1 MLKLLKKY
9 GYELSLNKSKLF
21 QKINENKEIIKADG
35 FEFHL
40 KTIEELFK
48 YEIILN
54 GLINKNKIDN
64 TYYDFYHETQDVLK
78 YLNYEEKQKIFNGEL
93 ESFIHDMKHF
103 KNIYIPYLEEFI
115 NERYLANYMMLTL
128 KQHQLYIQQYD
139 RDINKPYELYG
150 YLPMLS
156 SFSSL
161 EALGEDDEYYYFYH
175 EEFKRIFIFYKNEY
189 KLYDEI
195 YLTDK
200 YCKSDIELNK
210 VFQLVELYCKDEKEF
225 LEALYNENYIKE
237 KTYKKILK
245 KMK

>member
-9 GYELSLNKSKLF
+9 GYELSLNKSKLY
-21 QKINENKEIIKADG
+21 KKVIENKDIIKADG

-40 KTIEELFK
+40 KTIEDLFK

-54 GLINKNKIDN
+54 SIINKNKIDN
-64 TYYDFYHETQDVLK
+64 KYYLFYHETEDVLK

-93 ESFIHDMKHF
+93 ESLLNNMVHF
-103 KNIYIPYLEEFI
+103 NNIYIPYLEEFI
-115 NERYLANYMMLTL
+115 NERYIKNYMMLTL
-128 KQHQLYIQQYD
+128 KQHQLYIKQYA
-139 RDINKPYELYG
+139 RDIDQPYKLYG
-150 YLPMLS
+150 YQPMLS

-161 EALGEDDEYYYFYH
+161 NPLGEDDEYYYFYH
-175 EEFKRIFIFYKNEY
+175 DEFRRIFIFFKNEY

-200 YCKSDIELNK
+200 YCKSEIANDK
-210 VFQLVELYCKDEKEF
+210 VFQLIELFCHDKEEF
-225 LEALYNENYIKE
+225 LATLVRENYIKE

-245 KMK
+245 KIK

>member
-9 GYELSLNKSKLF
+9 GYVLPLNKSQLYKTV
-21 QKINENKEIIKADG
+21 NENKEIIKAEG
-35 FEFHL
+35 FEFHV
-40 KTIEELFK
+40 KTIEDLLK
-48 YEIILN
+48 YEIIVN
-54 GLINKNKIDN
+54 GIQNKNRIDN
-64 TYYDFYHETQDVLK
+64 IYYHFYHVTEDVLR

-93 ESFIHDMKHF
+93 KPYISEMKHF
-103 KNIYIPYLEEFI
+103 HNIYIPYLEKFI
-115 NERYLANYMMLTL
+115 NERYIENYMMLVL
-128 KQHQLYIQQYD
+128 KQHQLYIKQYS

-161 EALGEDDEYYYFYH
+161 KALGEDDEYYYFYH

-200 YCKSDIELNK
+200 YCKSEIELDK
-210 VFQLVELYCKDEKEF
+210 VFQLVELYLQDQHQF
-225 LEALYNENYIKE
+225 LEKLYNENYIKE

-245 KMK
+245 KIK

>member
-9 GYELSLNKSKLF
+9 GYELSLNKSELF
-21 QKINENKEIIKADG
+21 KKINENKDIIKAEG

-54 GLINKNKIDN
+54 GIENKNRIDN
-64 TYYDFYHETQDVLK
+64 TYYEFYQETQDVLK

-93 ESFIHDMKHF
+93 EELISGMKHF
-103 KNIYIPYLEEFI
+103 KKIYIPYLEEFI
-115 NERYLANYMMLTL
+115 NERYIKNYMLLVL
-128 KQHQLYIQQYD
+128 KQHQLYLKQYP
-139 RDINKPYELYG
+139 RDIDKPYELYG
-150 YLPMLS
+150 YMPMLS

-161 EALGEDDEYYYFYH
+161 HALGEDNDYYYFYH

-189 KLYDEI
+189 KIYDEI

-200 YCKSDIELNK
+200 YCKSDIEIEK
-210 VFQLVELYCKDEKEF
+210 VFQLVELFCHDEKAF
-225 LEALYNENYIKE
+225 LEALYHENYIKE

-245 KMK
+245 KIK